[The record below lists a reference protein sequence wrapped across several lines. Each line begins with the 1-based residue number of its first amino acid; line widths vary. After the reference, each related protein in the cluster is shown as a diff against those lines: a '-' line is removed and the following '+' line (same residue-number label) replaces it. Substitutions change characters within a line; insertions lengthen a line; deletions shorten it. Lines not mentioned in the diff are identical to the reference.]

1 MTRTIVGHFARG
13 NEAQKALDR
22 LQEAGFTTSDVS
34 YVAHDGTGLAALSD
48 TGVPEK
54 EDEYWSRA
62 VARGG
67 VLVIVRANPE
77 TEARALQTLN
87 AAGAQEVRQH
97 SQEAQSSGV
106 DPSDAVEPDNFG
118 DEGGSSQWSQ
128 TVLRVGDD
136 GESEVAKR
144 TFSRFGKNPERL
156 D

>member
-22 LQEAGFTTSDVS
+22 LQEAGFSSSDVS
-34 YVAHDGTGLAALSD
+34 YVAHDGTGLGALSD
-48 TGVPEK
+48 SGVPEK
-54 EDEYWSRA
+54 DGA
-62 VARGG
+62 VAQGG
-67 VLVIVRANPE
+67 VLVIVRAAQD
-77 TEARALQTLN
+77 TEARARQALE
-87 AAGAQEVRQH
+87 AAGARDVRQH
-97 SQEAQSSGV
+97 STEVQSSGV
-106 DPSDAVEPDNFG
+106 DPSDAHADLGNYG

-144 TFSRFGKNPERL
+144 TFGRFGKNPERL